1 MGGHIGNVL
10 TLINNFA
17 GTGRYPPGH
26 NVDKGGFAGT
36 VGTDDG
42 SEPIFFYI
50 DANTVRG
57 QHATEMTAQIF
68 GTQKCFHFSVIIPF
82 AAA

>member
-26 NVDKGGFAGT
+26 DVDKGGFAGT
-36 VGTDDG
+36 VGANDG
-42 SEPIFFYI
+42 SESIFFYI
-50 DANTVRG
+50 DANTVGGR
-57 QHATEMTAQIF
+57 HATEVTAQIF
-68 GTQKCFHFSVIIPF
+68 RTQKCFHFSVIIPF
-82 AAA
+82 AAV